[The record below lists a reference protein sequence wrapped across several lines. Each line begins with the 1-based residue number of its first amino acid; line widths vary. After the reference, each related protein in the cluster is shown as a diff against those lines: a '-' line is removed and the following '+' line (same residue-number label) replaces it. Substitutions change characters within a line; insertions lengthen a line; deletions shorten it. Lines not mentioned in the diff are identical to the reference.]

1 MNPQKLPTDSTDG
14 EQPSNPGP
22 QPLRFIPR
30 FPEKLPTEFAPAE
43 RASREEIL
51 SQARKLPQIP
61 LLHNLISSVFDMVL
75 VLNKDRQIVL
85 ANDKFSK
92 FIGTRDSGSFLGQ
105 RFGEAFQCIRASET
119 AGGCGTSESCR
130 SCGAI
135 GSILASQ
142 LGNVSAQEW
151 HLTRKEVAESV
162 EPLDLRVYA
171 SPLRENDYEFTILSV
186 SDVSHEKRRKAL
198 ERIFF
203 HDVLNTAG
211 GLRGF
216 VELLKHSDAS
226 EAEELRAPLLELAVQ
241 LVEEIKAQRDLVA
254 AENNELSITFVP
266 TKSAAF
272 MQEIREGYKN
282 HDAARSKVIEVD
294 PNSADIEFLTD
305 PTLLRRVVGNMVKN
319 GLEGSAENETVR
331 LSCQSSK
338 TGIEFLVHNPQFM
351 PRHVQLQVF
360 QRSFSTKGKN
370 RGLGTYS
377 MKLLGEQYLRGKVS
391 FTSYPEG
398 GTTFKVWLPLVRSG
412 RQAATDDMSW

>member
-1 MNPQKLPTDSTDG
+1 MNPQKLSTDSTDG
-14 EQPSNPGP
+14 EQPNHPGP

-43 RASREEIL
+43 RSSREEIL

-61 LLHNLISSVFDMVL
+61 ILHNLISSVFDMVL

-92 FIGTRDSGSFLGQ
+92 FMETRDSGSFLGQ
-105 RFGEAFQCIRASET
+105 RFGEAMQCIHAT
-119 AGGCGTSESCR
+119 QTPGGCGTSESCR

-142 LGNVSAQEW
+142 LGNVSAQDW
-151 HLTRKEVAESV
+151 HLTRKESA
-162 EPLDLRVYA
+162 EPLEPLELRVYA
-171 SPLRENDYEFTILSV
+171 SPLHENDYPFTIFSV

-216 VELLKHSDAS
+216 VELLKHAS
-226 EAEELRAPLLELAVQ
+226 EAEELKAPLLELAVQ

-272 MQEIREGYKN
+272 MHEMRDAYKN
-282 HDAARSKVIEVD
+282 HDAARSKVIQVD
-294 PNSADIEFLTD
+294 PNSVEIEFLTD
-305 PTLLRRVVGNMVKN
+305 PTLLRRIVGNMVKN

-331 LSCQSSK
+331 LSSSFWFRILSSCLA
-338 TGIEFLVHNPQFM
+338 TFSCRFSNVHFR
-351 PRHVQLQVF
+351 PR
-360 QRSFSTKGKN
+360 
-370 RGLGTYS
+370 
-377 MKLLGEQYLRGKVS
+377 EQTVVS
-391 FTSYPEG
+391 ERT
-398 GTTFKVWLPLVRSG
+398 V
-412 RQAATDDMSW
+412 